1 MKKEELFN
9 KIWGFDSK
17 SEPQTLVSKIQT
29 IEKDVIMRIKKTVI
43 ITMLMALLIL
53 SSCGDKDT
61 SDTKSGSTNVSVEN
75 NMEPSGEDK
84 SDAVTKAQSDEQQQ
98 TTSQKE
104 TQSQAAQSSAEEQQT
119 TQQPA
124 QSQTTKPQATQPQT
138 TTQQPAQPQTTK
150 PQATQPQATQPQATQ
165 PQTTT
170 QQPATTQPS
179 TMSYADMVALSKQYA
194 VSYRAYYE
202 EVLRLVNEIRA
213 EAGVAPLQLD
223 DTLCQAAGLRSI
235 EMDYNNEFSHTR
247 PDGSS
252 CFTVLSEFNCSYHTC
267 GENIAAGYASPA
279 AVVNGWKNSQGHYEN
294 MINASFTKL
303 GVGYSSLGNS
313 YYGNYWTQLFTD

>member
-1 MKKEELFN
+1 
-9 KIWGFDSK
+9 
-17 SEPQTLVSKIQT
+17 
-29 IEKDVIMRIKKTVI
+29 MRIKKTVI

-150 PQATQPQATQPQATQ
+150 PQATQPQ
-165 PQTTT
+165 TTT

-279 AVVNGWKNSQGHYEN
+279 VVVNGWKNSQGHYEN

>member
-17 SEPQTLVSKIQT
+17 SEPQTLVSKVQT
-29 IEKDVIMRIKKTVI
+29 IQKEVIMRIKKTVI

-104 TQSQAAQSSAEEQQT
+104 TQSQVAQSSAEEQQT

-150 PQATQPQATQPQATQ
+150 PQATQPQT
-165 PQTTT
+165 
-170 QQPATTQPS
+170 TTQPS

>member
-1 MKKEELFN
+1 
-9 KIWGFDSK
+9 
-17 SEPQTLVSKIQT
+17 
-29 IEKDVIMRIKKTVI
+29 MRIKKTVI

-150 PQATQPQATQPQATQ
+150 PQATQPQTTGQQPAQPQTTKPQATQ

-279 AVVNGWKNSQGHYEN
+279 VVVNGWKNSQGHYEN

>member
-138 TTQQPAQPQTTK
+138 TTQQPA
-150 PQATQPQATQPQATQ
+150 
-165 PQTTT
+165 
-170 QQPATTQPS
+170 TTQPS

-279 AVVNGWKNSQGHYEN
+279 VVVNGWKNSQGHYEN

>member
-124 QSQTTKPQATQPQT
+124 QSQTTK
-138 TTQQPAQPQTTK
+138 
-150 PQATQPQATQPQATQ
+150 PQATQ

>member
-17 SEPQTLVSKIQT
+17 SEPQTLVSKVQT
-29 IEKDVIMRIKKTVI
+29 IQKEVMRIKKTVI

-104 TQSQAAQSSAEEQQT
+104 TQSQVAQSSAEEQQT

-150 PQATQPQATQPQATQ
+150 PQATQPQT
-165 PQTTT
+165 
-170 QQPATTQPS
+170 TTQPS